1 MVESVVKIYL
11 IILIWSGLCDL
22 LVKLF
27 RAFRSWTL
35 NGRLVIS
42 DACLR
47 SLLRGASMAVVGYVV
62 LDLFISGRVLVQ
74 ATLLLV
80 MSLLIV
86 QEYVLYLTGKLH
98 LAKLQNSESEKDQRV
113 GRTAI
118 EGRRGGWFVLEN
130 VLVYGLAG
138 WVAALVTRL
147 LVGTISLRFQL
158 ALTLMSMLL
167 GGLMALWQLKVDKA
181 RQ

>member
-1 MVESVVKIYL
+1 M
-11 IILIWSGLCDL
+11 
-22 LVKLF
+22 
-27 RAFRSWTL
+27 
-35 NGRLVIS
+35 
-42 DACLR
+42 
-47 SLLRGASMAVVGYVV
+47 
-62 LDLFISGRVLVQ
+62 
-74 ATLLLV
+74 
-80 MSLLIV
+80 
-86 QEYVLYLTGKLH
+86 QEYVLFLTGKLH

-130 VLVYGLAG
+130 VLVYGLAE